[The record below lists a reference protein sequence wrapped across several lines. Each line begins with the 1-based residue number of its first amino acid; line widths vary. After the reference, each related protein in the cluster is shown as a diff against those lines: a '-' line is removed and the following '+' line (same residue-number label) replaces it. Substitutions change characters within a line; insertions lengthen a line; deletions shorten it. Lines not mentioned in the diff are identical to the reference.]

1 MHDNR
6 QILTQRVE
14 RTLREKILP
23 AQHTVVAP
31 LDVTYWRVPRE
42 SYANDRQTNRTPN
55 HQVHNRE
62 IIGEPLPY
70 NKIPWNEFESITAG
84 TSWGAPWE
92 TVWFSVR
99 TTIPELDLHN
109 KDVFEAVIDLGWADH
124 SAGFQCEGLVRNH
137 AGQAIKALNPK
148 NRWIPLPQN
157 PGDTAEFSIE
167 AAANPLLLAVPP
179 FQPSYDGDK
188 LTSSLNDLYT
198 LTQADL
204 TIRHTEVYALA
215 LDISILIELIQAQP
229 HFGDREWRVLH
240 SLNKAL
246 DALDLANIPAT
257 AGAAREIL
265 APELAKPALP
275 NAHRLSAVGHAH
287 IDSAWLWP
295 IRETKRKVVRTLA
308 NVVRLIEDGTG
319 LVFAFPAAQHLAWVK
334 ELDPELFERIRECVR
349 SGSIVPVGGMWVE
362 PDAVLPGGEAMCR
375 QLVEG
380 LSFFQDEL
388 GVQCEEIWLPD
399 SFGYSA
405 ALPQLAKEAGIERF
419 LTQKISWNQVDTFPH
434 HTLAW
439 EGIDGTRIF
448 THFPP
453 ADTYGSEVTG
463 AQLIHAVENFKDKG
477 KATCSL
483 LPFGYGDGGGGPTRE
498 MMDRLARVENLE
510 GAPRTVVESPH
521 KFFERAENDYTDLPV
536 WVGELYLEL
545 HRGTFTSQI
554 SAKQGNRRSEALL
567 REAELWCATAATR
580 GLIDYPYDELRQ
592 AWHDLLLCQFHDIL
606 PGTSVAWVYREVC
619 ELHTK
624 LAQLCEHLI
633 TQALS
638 ALCASNNAQGT
649 DNATDDVSL
658 GTHDAH
664 DANAT
669 GTTNTAAT
677 SIVANASSFPYRGV
691 PALSAGIPTNVAP
704 QIQVDR
710 DARTIITH
718 GLTVVFDESGC
729 CTSMRDHTGT
739 EYIPAGERAGE
750 LHLHQDFPNMWD
762 AWDIDPFYRSSRTVI
777 SDMTLDSIKE
787 DAGEVR
793 VHASARFDSSQVR
806 LVWTLRADT
815 IDLHVE
821 ADWHEQEKLL
831 KMAFPT
837 NIHTDRAQYE
847 TQMGY
852 IERATHENTSWDAYR
867 FEVSAHRWLRLANST
882 QSLAIAND
890 STYGWDVTRHANSQ
904 RGTWSLVRATLVKAA
919 KFPDPEQDQGSHAWN
934 FRVIPG
940 ASILRA
946 TQEGQL
952 LNIGERQVKCGGDI
966 SGKIS
971 RDICNAERTANST
984 HSANPAHI
992 PSPDTQCAVEPL
1004 IQVEGAIVESVAL
1017 APDRSGDVVVRLY
1030 EAEGGP
1036 RTAKLRINHA
1046 RNVRCTNLLYQD
1058 SPMSPHVEYDGEN
1071 YTLELGAF
1079 QIATLRFNMEE
1090 R

>member
-1 MHDNR
+1 M
-6 QILTQRVE
+6 
-14 RTLREKILP
+14 P

-31 LDVTYWRVPRE
+31 LDIKYWRVPRE
-42 SYANDRQTNRTPN
+42 THTTQGVYTTPEKQDTHAAQGIHTQNRI
-55 HQVHNRE
+55 V
-62 IIGEPLPY
+62 IGEPIDFT
-70 NKIPWNEFESITAG
+70 KIPWSEFEHINAG
-84 TSWGAPWE
+84 QSWGAPWE
-92 TVWFSVR
+92 TVWFTVK
-99 TTIPELDLHN
+99 TTIPDLSASESAPN
-109 KDVFEAVIDLGWADH
+109 NPSKFTLNSTDVFEAVIDLGWADH
-124 SAGFQCEGLVRNH
+124 SAGFQCEGLVRNQ

-157 PGDTAEFSIE
+157 PGETVEFNIE

-188 LTSSLNDLYT
+188 LTSSLTDLYT
-198 LTQADL
+198 LAQADL
-204 TIRHTEVYALA
+204 TIRHSDVYALA
-215 LDISILIELIQAQP
+215 LDISVLIELINAQP
-229 HFGDREWRVLH
+229 HFGDREWNILH
-240 SLNKAL
+240 CLNRAL
-246 DALDLANIPAT
+246 DALDLNDIPGT
-257 AGAAREIL
+257 AHHAREIL

-319 LVFAFPAAQHLAWVK
+319 LVFALPAAQHVAWVK

-349 SGSIVPVGGMWVE
+349 TGSIVPVGGMWVE

-380 LSFFQDEL
+380 LNFFQQEL
-388 GVQCEEIWLPD
+388 GVRCKEIWLPD
-399 SFGYSA
+399 SFGYSG

-419 LTQKISWNQVDTFPH
+419 LTQKISWNQVDVFPH

-498 MMDRLARVENLE
+498 MMERLARVENLE

-521 KFFERAENDYTDLPV
+521 KFFERAESDYTDLPV

-554 SAKQGNRRSEALL
+554 SVKQGNRRSEALL
-567 REAELWCATAATR
+567 REAELWCATAAAR
-580 GLIDYPYDELRQ
+580 KLMDYPYEELQ
-592 AWHDLLLCQFHDIL
+592 LAWRDLLLCQFHDIL
-606 PGTSVAWVYREVC
+606 PGTSVAWAYREVR
-619 ELHTK
+619 ELHAK
-624 LAQLCEHLI
+624 LAAVCEWLI
-633 TQALS
+633 GQALS
-638 ALCASNNAQGT
+638 VLAENT
-649 DNATDDVSL
+649 L
-658 GTHDAH
+658 GQNTFDRDA
-664 DANAT
+664 ACVPT
-669 GTTNTAAT
+669 GGGVGNYQPA
-677 SIVANASSFPYRGV
+677 IIANASSFTCRGV
-691 PALSAGIPTNVAP
+691 QPMSIGIAVGEPAQLH
-704 QIQVDR
+704 VDNES
-710 DARTIITH
+710 RTVSTKS
-718 GLTVVFDESGC
+718 LTLVFDESGC
-729 CTSMRDHTGT
+729 CTSMRDHAGT

-762 AWDIDPFYRSSRTVI
+762 AWDIDPFYRGSRTVV
-777 SDMTLDSIKE
+777 SDMTLDSIEE

-793 VHASARFDSSQVR
+793 VHASARFDSSEVR
-806 LVWTLRADT
+806 LTWRITDDALN
-815 IDLHVE
+815 LHVE
-821 ADWHEQEKLL
+821 ANWHEQEKLL
-831 KMAFPT
+831 KIAFPT

-852 IERATHENTSWDAYR
+852 IERPTHENTSWDAYR

-890 STYGWDVTRHANSQ
+890 STYGWDVTRHANAQ
-904 RGTWSLVRATLVKAA
+904 RGTWSLVRATLVKSA
-919 KFPDPEQDQGSHAWN
+919 KFPDPEQDQGRHSWN
-934 FRVIPG
+934 FRIVPG
-940 ASILRA
+940 ASVLRA
-946 TQEGQL
+946 TQEGQT
-952 LNIGERQVKCGGDI
+952 LNLGERYARLTGDLA
-966 SGKIS
+966 
-971 RDICNAERTANST
+971 DELAENFASNFEGNVAST
-984 HSANPAHI
+984 FV
-992 PSPDTQCAVEPL
+992 CEPL
-1004 IQVEGAIVESVAL
+1004 IAVDGAIVESVAL
-1017 APDRSGDVVVRLY
+1017 APDRSGDVVVRIY

-1036 RTAKLRINHA
+1036 RAAKLRINHA
-1046 RNVRCTNLLYQD
+1046 HNVRCTNLLYEDVD
-1058 SPMSPHVEYDGEN
+1058 SAPHIERDGEN

-1079 QIATLRFNMEE
+1079 QVATLRFSLEE
-1090 R
+1090 Q